1 MSLKFFSLKKFPL
14 QRITN
19 MPPKKLL
26 SIGQCCADHS
36 SISRLLTQNFQIEII
51 NADNSK
57 EAESFISTGNY
68 SLILV
73 NRIFDSNGES
83 GLAFIKKYCSQQTST
98 STPIM
103 LVSNFD
109 DAQKDAVNHGAI
121 LGFGKNALTSSDTLL
136 KLKKLLTD

>member
-57 EAESFISTGNY
+57 EAESLISAGTF

-73 NRIFDSNGES
+73 NRIFDTNGES

-103 LVSNFD
+103 LESCKEEASLFTCSVNF
-109 DAQKDAVNHGAI
+109 
-121 LGFGKNALTSSDTLL
+121 LPRSEEFSSYRSICC
-136 KLKKLLTD
+136 

>member
-1 MSLKFFSLKKFPL
+1 M
-14 QRITN
+14 R
-19 MPPKKLL
+19 PKKVL

-36 SISRLLTQNFQIEII
+36 SISRLLIQNFQIEII